1 MASGHANRANRPNTW
16 LHRPNLRREDSPCE
30 LGRSLRHNPRQELEV
45 SGPTVP
51 AARPRSYDVSNAL
64 TRSTNLLSALSVDD
78 QPSRL
83 LRIYAALAGAVVAY
97 PWLLAGF
104 Y

>member
-1 MASGHANRANRPNTW
+1 
-16 LHRPNLRREDSPCE
+16 
-30 LGRSLRHNPRQELEV
+30 
-45 SGPTVP
+45 
-51 AARPRSYDVSNAL
+51 VSNAL
-64 TRSTNLLSALSVDD
+64 ARSSDLLSGLSAGD

-104 Y
+104 YSSGRRAVSGDSEAIFAG

>member
-1 MASGHANRANRPNTW
+1 LSG
-16 LHRPNLRREDSPCE
+16 
-30 LGRSLRHNPRQELEV
+30 
-45 SGPTVP
+45 
-51 AARPRSYDVSNAL
+51 
-64 TRSTNLLSALSVDD
+64 LSAGD

-104 Y
+104 YSSGRDVAFICEPPAWQRATDAGEGL